1 VSVLHSWSI
10 VLLGRHVP
18 STKLGNVG
26 QDVYMKSKIYIS
38 LYGLLVISLL
48 TGTLVSVL
56 KKPDAG
62 IFFAIAGGLFL
73 LLVIIG
79 FYTSISEQRRNE
91 AEARARLQTA
101 EKRLEHEVELER
113 TDQALRALQMLTEQS
128 LIDSQESEALRL
140 KISEMLDSPEETRT
154 PAADG
159 GQNSPSEP
167 KEGKQFEYVLKAE
180 LSHDDESIIRASIN
194 DNKLALSSLWEV
206 THSRLDLYH
215 QIATKQARQSF
226 LMAEAATG
234 IGFAL
239 LIAFAVLATQNKST
253 AGAITTGALGAVS
266 AGLAG
271 YIGRT
276 FIRSQETAAERLRA
290 YFDQPLDF
298 SKYLAAERLLASAG
312 YLDSSQRETILT
324 QIIGAVVS
332 TRPIPQKRGMN
343 PATGSLPSDGR
354 LSSRGRS
361 ASSVLA
367 RASRA
372 AYSQSGTPG
381 R

>member
-1 VSVLHSWSI
+1 
-10 VLLGRHVP
+10 
-18 STKLGNVG
+18 
-26 QDVYMKSKIYIS
+26 
-38 LYGLLVISLL
+38 
-48 TGTLVSVL
+48 
-56 KKPDAG
+56 
-62 IFFAIAGGLFL
+62 
-73 LLVIIG
+73 
-79 FYTSISEQRRNE
+79 
-91 AEARARLQTA
+91 
-101 EKRLEHEVELER
+101 
-113 TDQALRALQMLTEQS
+113 MLTEQS